1 MFSRVTVHTLT
12 RRTYVRKYLSFQHEN
27 INLRILIFTQR
38 SIAYLIPYVR
48 IYKVIIVYIYIYIWN
63 YSACSIEHRD
73 IVEYDAR
80 GKEEIL
86 IHLRRMEN
94 AYYRLNRPPS
104 RRMHTTRRIYRTI
117 VKRVS

>member
-48 IYKVIIVYIYIYIWN
+48 IYKVIIVYIYIFGTIPRVRSN
-63 YSACSIEHRD
+63 IETSWSTMH
-73 IVEYDAR
+73 VE
-80 GKEEIL
+80 K
-86 IHLRRMEN
+86 
-94 AYYRLNRPPS
+94 
-104 RRMHTTRRIYRTI
+104 
-117 VKRVS
+117 KKF